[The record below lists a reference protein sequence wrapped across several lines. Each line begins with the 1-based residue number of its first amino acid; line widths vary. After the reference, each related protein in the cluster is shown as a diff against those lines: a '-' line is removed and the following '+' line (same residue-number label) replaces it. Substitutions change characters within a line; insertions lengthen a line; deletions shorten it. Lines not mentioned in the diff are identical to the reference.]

1 MKKLTLLIG
10 IVLLAVPFYLIISSK
25 DTEPGNQGRKETS
38 LKQGDTTTSP
48 QKPQKIY
55 GIDQRSYQVK
65 KGKVQRNEYLA
76 EILRDYGVPYPKIH
90 ELVQKSQ
97 DVFDVSR
104 IRQGNFYCVF
114 NEQDTTNQCDYFVYE
129 IDPVNYVVFEFRDTV
144 QVYKGKKSVKT
155 KERTASG
162 IIDHSLYMTLDEQ
175 GLSPLLANKMAEIFA
190 WTVDFYRIK
199 ENDRFKVIYNEKF
212 VDGKSIGIG
221 NIKAAYFNHY
231 DEAFYAFPFEQD
243 GDREFYNKQGENLR
257 KQFLKAP
264 LDFKRIS
271 SRYTRKRYHPVL
283 KEYREHLGTD
293 YAASPGT
300 PIKATANGT
309 IIAARYGKYNG
320 NFVKIRHNSVYST
333 QYLHMSGI
341 KNGINKGT
349 QVSQGDVIG
358 YVGSTGLATGPH
370 LCYRFWKNG
379 NQVDPY
385 EQDFPSAE
393 PVKQQNMD
401 AFKASIQPLIDQLDS
416 IDYSKGPTA
425 MIGK

>member
-10 IVLLAVPFYLIISSK
+10 TFLLAVPLYLIISSK
-25 DTEPGNQGRKETS
+25 NTEPDSNERKQTAPNQIDTS
-38 LKQGDTTTSP
+38 KSR
-48 QKPQKIY
+48 QKPDKVY
-55 GIDQRSYQVK
+55 GIDPSSYELK
-65 KGKVQRNEYLA
+65 KGKVERNEFLA
-76 EILRDYGVPYPKIH
+76 EILSDYGVPYPKIH
-90 ELVQKSQ
+90 DLVQKSKE
-97 DVFDVSR
+97 VFDISR
-104 IRQGNFYCVF
+104 IKAGNFYCAF
-114 NEQDTTNQCDYFVYE
+114 NGKDSVNQCKYFVYE
-129 IDPVNYVVFEFRDTV
+129 IDPVNYVVFQFRDTV
-144 QVYKGKKSVKT
+144 RVYKGQ
-155 KERTASG
+155 KEVTTREKTASG
-162 IIDHSLYMTLDEQ
+162 IIENSLYRTLDEQ
-175 GLSPLLANKMAEIFA
+175 DLSPLLADKMSEIFA

-212 VDGKSIGIG
+212 VDGESIGIG
-221 NIKAAYFNHY
+221 KVQAAYFNHY
-231 DEAFYAFPFEQD
+231 NESYYAFPFEQD

-283 KEYREHLGTD
+283 KQYREHLGTD

-300 PIKATANGT
+300 PIKATAKGT

-333 QYLHMSGI
+333 QYLHMSSI
-341 KNGINKGT
+341 KNGITPGAS
-349 QVSQGDVIG
+349 VSQGDVIG

-385 EQDFPSAE
+385 QQDFPAAE
-393 PVKQQNMD
+393 PVKEQNKE
-401 AFKASIQPLIDQLDS
+401 AFKASIESITAQLDTL
-416 IDYSKGPTA
+416 DYPNEQTA
-425 MIGK
+425 MLDK